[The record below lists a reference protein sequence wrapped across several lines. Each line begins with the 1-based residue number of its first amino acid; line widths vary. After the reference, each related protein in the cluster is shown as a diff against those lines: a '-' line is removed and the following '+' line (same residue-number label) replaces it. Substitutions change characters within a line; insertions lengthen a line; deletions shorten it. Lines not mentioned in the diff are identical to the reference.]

1 MKKRIL
7 GTSDPCSTSHLSH
20 RPSEPGYHIV
30 DCRILN
36 VMILCSELKISLLQN
51 TPTPWLG
58 AVYKLCCLKIG
69 TSKGVDE
76 THQSSSYI
84 LVKNTHCILYSV
96 FLWLTLEKSW
106 ILQAEDLLDF
116 ACRPNNADMIN
127 PKNYEK
133 FLQGKVA

>member
-20 RPSEPGYHIV
+20 RPSEPGYYIV

-36 VMILCSELKISLLQN
+36 VMILCSELKIGLLQN

-69 TSKGVDE
+69 TSKVVDE

-84 LVKNTHCILYSV
+84 CISQKYPVHSVLCSLMTYSR
-96 FLWLTLEKSW
+96 KK
-106 ILQAEDLLDF
+106 LDI
-116 ACRPNNADMIN
+116 AS
-127 PKNYEK
+127 
-133 FLQGKVA
+133 